1 MDKTWLKEALF
12 AGNSANGF
20 KLGTVLTLGWFWP
33 RVSGC
38 SVLYRGRSLEQID
51 FSNVLAVANIGTRQ
65 ISPPMWL
72 GHTAES
78 AYYYVVRCVDNLGRQ
93 EQTFSATIKVSID
106 ADGKL
111 AAEKCNNVFAVEGR
125 QIAGVKAQLIWYYCP
140 IGQQAEPC
148 CFNIYSDEG
157 TGHVDYENLAAS
169 IRYTGPG
176 FYSYQSQTF
185 PAGEYLFAI
194 RAEDEDAVENLCWA
208 QLQVQL
214 TDSEPEAVDILSVE
228 VL

>member
-1 MDKTWLKEALF
+1 MDKTWLKEAIF

-38 SVLYRGRSLEQID
+38 SILYRGRSLEQID
-51 FSNVLAVANIGTRQ
+51 FANVLAVANIDAGQ
-65 ISPPMWL
+65 ISPSML
-72 GHTAES
+72 VSNTAES
-78 AYYYVVRCVDNLGRQ
+78 AYYYVVRRIDNLGRQ

-106 ADGKL
+106 SDGKL
-111 AAEKCNNVFAVEGR
+111 AAEKCNNVFVVAGR
-125 QIAGVKAQLIWYYCP
+125 QISGVKAQLIWYYCP

-148 CFNIYSDEG
+148 CFNVYSDEG
-157 TGHVDYENLAAS
+157 TGQVDYENPAAS
-169 IRYTGPG
+169 ILYTGPG
-176 FYSYQSQTF
+176 FYSYQSQMF

-194 RAEDEDAVENLCWA
+194 RAKDEGEVENLCWA

-214 TDSEPEAVDILSVE
+214 TDSEPEVVDILSVE